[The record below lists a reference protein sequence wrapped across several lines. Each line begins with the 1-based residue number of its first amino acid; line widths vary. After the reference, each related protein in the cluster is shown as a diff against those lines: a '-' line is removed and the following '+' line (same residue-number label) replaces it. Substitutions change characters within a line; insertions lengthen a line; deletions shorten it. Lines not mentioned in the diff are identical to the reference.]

1 MENNNLEGLDPG
13 ERFSLLDK
21 MPVGVCVLSA
31 DLTVLFWNDCL
42 AFWTGIIPSRIIGRP
57 VTDFVPALSDAHYLG
72 RLDSIFHGGPPV
84 LFSAQA
90 QENIFPA
97 TSPSGER
104 RVQQTTVVGVPSG
117 SAEYRPGRPGFYAL
131 FTVEDVTELTHRIQE
146 YRTMHRTA
154 LEEVARRE
162 ALEEEKARMEERAR
176 HMQKLESIG
185 VLASGISHD
194 FNNLLAVIV
203 GNADI
208 IASDAHDA
216 DLVLRC
222 TAEIQKASTRATDLV
237 AQILSYSGGGVFQ
250 LSPIDLTEL
259 VCEMRYLLTAPI
271 SKRVDVQFNLEND
284 LPDIT
289 GDNSQLQ
296 QLIINLL
303 SNASEAIGD
312 NEGVITVSTGVLEV
326 DAVYLE
332 TLYFHDNLLPGSFVY
347 LNVADSGPG
356 LDTGTLDKIFD
367 PFFTTKFAGRG
378 LGLAAVLGI
387 VRSHNGALA
396 VDSAPGKGA
405 TFRILLPVA
414 RETQQAAHPM
424 PRPEATSTPIR
435 TGGVLIVDD
444 EQMVLELG
452 QHLLRKSGYSVYLAE
467 DGIDALVTMT
477 KFLDDIDIVLLD
489 VMLPN
494 MNGYD
499 VATALRRVREDIPIV
514 LCSGY
519 SEEQA
524 RSRFIGI
531 PVSGFLKKPFSGDE
545 LLRIIDDS
553 LAAYRNAR

>member
-1 MENNNLEGLDPG
+1 MEDNNLEGLEPG

-31 DLTVLFWNDCL
+31 DLKVLFWNDCL
-42 AFWTGIIPSRIIGRP
+42 AYWTGITPSRIIGRP
-57 VTDFVPALSDAHYLG
+57 VTEFVPTLSDPHYLG
-72 RLDSIFHGGPPV
+72 RLDSVFHGGPPV
-84 LFSAQA
+84 VFSAQA
-90 QENIFPA
+90 QENLFPA

-104 RVQQTTVVGVPSG
+104 KVQQTTVVGVPSG
-117 SAEYRPGRPGFYAL
+117 NAEYRPGRPGFYAL

-208 IASDAHDA
+208 IASDASDVN
-216 DLVLRC
+216 LVLRC
-222 TAEIQKASTRATDLV
+222 TAEIQKASARATDLV

-271 SKRVDVQFNLEND
+271 SKRIDVQFNLEND

-289 GDNSQLQ
+289 GDSSQLQ

-312 NEGVITVSTGVLEV
+312 NEGTITITTGLFEA
-326 DAVYLE
+326 DALYLE
-332 TLYFHDNLLPGSFVY
+332 TLYFHDNLLPGPYVY
-347 LNVADSGPG
+347 LNVADTGPG

-367 PFFTTKFAGRG
+367 PFFTTRFAGRG

-387 VRSHNGALA
+387 VRSHNGALS

-414 RETQQAAHPM
+414 NEPRLATLPIPPRENAPAPV
-424 PRPEATSTPIR
+424 RS
-435 TGGVLIVDD
+435 GGVLIVDD

-452 QHLLRKSGYSVYLAE
+452 QHLLRKSGYTVYLAE

-477 KFLDDIDIVLLD
+477 KFLEDIDIVLLD

-499 VATALRRVREDIPIV
+499 VATALRRVRDDIPIV

-524 RSRFIGI
+524 RSRFTGI
-531 PVSGFLKKPFSGDE
+531 PVSGFLKKPFGSDD